1 MKHRSPVVLFVLL
14 LLLCPFG
21 AAAQGGIRAIFW
33 DFEHLGSDI
42 WMSSYGLGYDK
53 DINSRFSI
61 AVQGRY
67 GVDAGNAMQ
76 FDYRSAFHFADNS
89 SGSFY
94 LGPQISYRRFTE
106 WEATQVPIG
115 LRMGVR
121 GGLQG
126 FYADLFA
133 GVYYAAGKVRSGVD
147 TDRETSGIGP
157 VSIAL
162 GLHMGLGWD
171 ERGR

>member
-1 MKHRSPVVLFVLL
+1 MRRPFLVVIILL
-14 LLLCPFG
+14 WQLCPRE
-21 AAAQGGIRAIFW
+21 ATAQGGIRAIFW
-33 DFEHLGSDI
+33 DYEYFGSGI
-42 WMSSYGLGYDK
+42 FMGSYGLGYDK
-53 DINSRFSI
+53 DMNSRLSI

-67 GVDAGNAMQ
+67 GMVSGGAMQ

-94 LGPQISYRRFTE
+94 LGPQITYRRFME
-106 WEATQVPIG
+106 LEATQIPIG

-133 GVYYAAGKVRSGVD
+133 TVYYAAGDARLS
-147 TDRETSGIGP
+147 RELGRADPSPSPLG
-157 VSIAL
+157 IAL
-162 GLHMGLGWD
+162 GLHMGIGWD
-171 ERGR
+171 KRSR